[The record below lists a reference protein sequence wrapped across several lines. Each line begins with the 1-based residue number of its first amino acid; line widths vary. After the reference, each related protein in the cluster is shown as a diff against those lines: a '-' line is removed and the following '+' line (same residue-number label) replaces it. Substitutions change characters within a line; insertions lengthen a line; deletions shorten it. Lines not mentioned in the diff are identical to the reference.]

1 MKFII
6 KIILLF
12 FVISTHVNAINFYKY
27 PEQNLDKNLCNT
39 IDVIILGPSLAENR
53 SLIDD
58 QTASYY
64 YKNNLTHLITNQSK
78 IFYYEKSYKRKLC
91 ITITTFG

>member
-27 PEQNLDKNLCNT
+27 PEESLDKNLCNN
-39 IDVIILGPSLAENR
+39 IYDKLNNPNLLDLYDGISSV
-53 SLIDD
+53 LIVPEAGVEVSS
-58 QTASYY
+58 T
-64 YKNNLTHLITNQSK
+64 
-78 IFYYEKSYKRKLC
+78 
-91 ITITTFG
+91 G